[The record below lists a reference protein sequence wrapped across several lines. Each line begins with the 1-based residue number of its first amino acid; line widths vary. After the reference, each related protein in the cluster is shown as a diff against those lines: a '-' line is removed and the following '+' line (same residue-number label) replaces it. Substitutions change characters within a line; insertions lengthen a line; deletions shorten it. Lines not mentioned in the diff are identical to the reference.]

1 MAFTTGWSAP
11 GSAVS
16 RLSSLKGRAVA
27 SAGNLPLDLS
37 KPDTAWFIEKGAVDL
52 FLVELKDG
60 VEQAAPQHLLRAEAG
75 RLIPGVAAQTEDTT
89 LKVIAKGLPG
99 AKLRAIA
106 LAHLSAAPHAELAA
120 NIDAWLI
127 DLSAVLSRDVEYRP
141 RFDRLIEPGP
151 AIPAGAGIHSSRKG
165 VVWVSVAMPGASL
178 YLGLADPAENLE
190 DSAGL
195 LPLTPATW
203 LDVNRDAEL
212 SVYRS
217 EDLAGNGTLL
227 AALNGFHAL
236 ALTLERLNRS
246 LAVVDQANL
255 ERARAS
261 NRRNDE
267 ETARR
272 RLFNLYGL
280 LKRESD
286 KTGDVAMRRVLELI
300 GRHEGISFKQPP
312 PSETF
317 DRRLFLRELL
327 DSSGVRG
334 RRVALRLADQWWS
347 GDNGAIL
354 AFRSKDESPVALL
367 PGVLGRYR
375 EVDPATGRRFRVTPK
390 RAAQLDTE
398 AWMFYKPLPA
408 RGVGMRDLLEIA
420 RRGLAANLLRFL
432 TVGMLGGLLMLLP
445 AVVVGFIADRIIPAE
460 DTGLLYLATIAL
472 AAFAVA
478 GALVHIL
485 QNMALMRLEGRA
497 ASRIEA
503 AFWDRL
509 LRLPS
514 GFLQRYSTGD
524 LAMRGMTFQNLRD
537 AVQGVVANSVLSVL
551 FLSPAVVVVFLY
563 DSMLGTV
570 VTVFGVLALAA
581 TVIVGS
587 RQMKPTAR
595 MIESVQ
601 RLVGQLYQLVKGIA
615 KLRIDGAEGS
625 AFAVWASNYRKQ
637 KQAES
642 QLGRM
647 EEHLQAFGAAL
658 PLLTAALLFLA
669 VALPGGGDL
678 SVGDFL
684 VIYTLFVLFQSAV
697 VRLGRSFGAIAAVSP
712 SLNQIRPFL
721 AEPREKA
728 AEGERVGRVSGNMV
742 FDRVSFRYDPEGPLI
757 LDEVSVRA
765 QPGEFVAI
773 AGESGAGKSTLL
785 KLALGLKHPA
795 SGAVYLDGKDLKH
808 LNLKQLRRKIGVV
821 PQEVTLHPEDLWDNI
836 VGDSEHLGPEDAW
849 KAVEEAHVHEEI
861 AAMPM
866 GMMTFVGAG
875 AGSMSGG
882 ESQRVMIARA
892 LIRKPGILL
901 LDEATNWLDN
911 ESQAIVMRN
920 LARFSATRI
929 VIAHRLS
936 TLRLADRIYVMQSG
950 RVVEQGSFD
959 ELMETDGVFRD
970 LVRRQIA

>member
-106 LAHLSAAPHAELAA
+106 VAHLSAAPHAELAA

-141 RFDRLIEPGP
+141 RFDGLIEPGR

-178 YLGLADPAENLE
+178 YLGLADPAENPE

-203 LDVNRDAEL
+203 LDVTRDAEL
-212 SVYRS
+212 SVCRS

-227 AALNGFHAL
+227 AALDGFHAL

-280 LKRESD
+280 LKREGD
-286 KTGDVAMRRVLELI
+286 KKGDVAMRRVLELI
-300 GRHEGISFKQPP
+300 GRHEGIDFKQPP

-334 RRVALRLADQWWS
+334 RRVALQLADQWWS

-354 AFRSKDESPVALL
+354 AFRSKDQSPVALL

-408 RGVGMRDLLEIA
+408 RGVGMRDLFEIA

-537 AVQGVVANSVLSVL
+537 AVQGVVANSVFSVL

-563 DSMLGTV
+563 DSMLGAV
-570 VTVFGVLALAA
+570 VTVFGLLALTA

-587 RQMKPTAR
+587 RQMTPTAR

-637 KQAES
+637 KRAES

-658 PLLTAALLFLA
+658 PMLTAALLFLA

-712 SLNQIRPFL
+712 SLNQVRPFL

-728 AEGERVGRVSGNMV
+728 AEGERVGRISGNMV

-757 LDEVSVRA
+757 LDEVSIRA

-808 LNLKQLRRKIGVV
+808 LNLKQLRRKNRRGS
-821 PQEVTLHPEDLWDNI
+821 PGSDPSSR
-836 VGDSEHLGPEDAW
+836 G
-849 KAVEEAHVHEEI
+849 
-861 AAMPM
+861 
-866 GMMTFVGAG
+866 FVG
-875 AGSMSGG
+875 
-882 ESQRVMIARA
+882 Q
-892 LIRKPGILL
+892 
-901 LDEATNWLDN
+901 
-911 ESQAIVMRN
+911 
-920 LARFSATRI
+920 
-929 VIAHRLS
+929 HR
-936 TLRLADRIYVMQSG
+936 G
-950 RVVEQGSFD
+950 R
-959 ELMETDGVFRD
+959 
-970 LVRRQIA
+970 